1 MLPTIILLFEL
12 QLTNIIGRAH
22 NPEGNGSKPFSAT
35 IFFLF
40 FQHLS
45 SQSCFLMVVRN
56 EFLLLLLFNS
66 DKMLSDVILE
76 EAANDPRWL
85 LDSNDLL

>member
-1 MLPTIILLFEL
+1 
-12 QLTNIIGRAH
+12 
-22 NPEGNGSKPFSAT
+22 
-35 IFFLF
+35 
-40 FQHLS
+40 
-45 SQSCFLMVVRN
+45 MVVRN

-76 EAANDPRWL
+76 GAANDPRWL